1 MIGNFNIR
9 NSDWDPNF
17 HHHSSHTD
25 DLLTLADSL
34 GLELSPPSNPRPTRF
49 TDNPYDSNSVIDLVF
64 LSPNNIGFGYHIL
77 HPDIHK
83 LSDYVPLT
91 IEIGIKEINININIW
106 TISKD
111 SKKKKN
117 FISLIT
123 NGIMT
128 LNTANINLKET
139 LENIVQQMAIVFGN
153 T

>member
-1 MIGNFNIR
+1 MTGDFNIR

-34 GLELSPPSNPRPTRF
+34 GLELSSPSNPRPTRF
-49 TDNPYDSNSVIDLVF
+49 TDNPYNSNSVIDLVF

-77 HPDIHK
+77 YPDIYK
-83 LSDYVPLT
+83 PSDYVPL
-91 IEIGIKEINININIW
+91 IIKIGIKEINININIW

-123 NGIMT
+123 NGIIT

-139 LENIVQQMAIVFGN
+139 LENIVQ
-153 T
+153 